1 MSAEKSKFWHL
12 IKNNLEEIYIDIDS
26 DKNIAFLVFRFFY
39 SGIQFIQN

>member
-26 DKNIAFLVFRFFY
+26 DKNIVYETLI
-39 SGIQFIQN
+39 SEGICAN